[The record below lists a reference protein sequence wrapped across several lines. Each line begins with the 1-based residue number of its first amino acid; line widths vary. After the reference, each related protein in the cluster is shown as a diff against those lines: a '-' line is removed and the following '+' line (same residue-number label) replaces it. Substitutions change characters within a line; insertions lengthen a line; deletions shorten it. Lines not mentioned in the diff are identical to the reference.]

1 MKAGKLPIPILDF
14 LLKKYTTKSKSVVV
28 GPKIGMDATV
38 IKWGDTFL
46 VAKTDPITFTSLE
59 LGEYLVNI
67 NANDIACMGGIPR
80 YLLVTLL
87 LPEKNAKEKDVEK
100 IFCELSTSCKSLGI
114 SLCGG
119 HTEITGAV
127 SRPVAIGAMLGEIKD
142 KKRVYT
148 IHCREGDEIVLVKGI
163 AIEGT
168 AILAREKGKELKKKF
183 GFSFLNR
190 ALRYLKDPGISVL
203 REAEI
208 AWRGV
213 KVKAMHD
220 PTEQGLSGGLYELSL
235 RLNMG
240 MEIDRGKIL
249 VLPECK
255 KICECFGLNPLGLIS
270 SGALLVVIKKGEGEK
285 LIGAYKR
292 KGINAAIIG
301 HLTKKKGLHGFPFFK
316 RDEIIKVLSEDD
328 G

>member
-1 MKAGKLPIPILDF
+1 MKAGKLPIPVLDF
-14 LLKKYTTKSKSVVV
+14 LLKKYTIKNKNVVA
-28 GPKIGMDATV
+28 GPQIGMDATV

-67 NANDIACMGGIPR
+67 NANDIACMGGSPK
-80 YLLVTLL
+80 YFLVTLL
-87 LPEKNAKEKDVEK
+87 LPEKNVKKKDVEK
-100 IFCELSTSCKSLGI
+100 IFRELSASCKRLGI

-119 HTEITGAV
+119 HTEITRTV

-148 IHCREGDEIVLVKGI
+148 PSCREWDEVVLVKGI

-168 AILAREKGKELKKKF
+168 AILAREKGKELEKKF
-183 GFSFLNR
+183 GPFFLNR
-190 ALRYLKDPGISVL
+190 ALRYLNDPGISVL
-203 REAEI
+203 REAEA
-208 AWRGV
+208 AWQGA

-220 PTEQGLSGGLYELSL
+220 PTEQGLSSGLYELSR

-240 MEIDRGKIL
+240 IKIDRDKIL
-249 VLPECK
+249 VLPECE
-255 KICECFGLNPLGLIS
+255 KICAYFKINPLGLIS
-270 SGALLVVIKKGEGEK
+270 SGALLVVVKKGEGKK

-292 KGINAAIIG
+292 KWINAAIIG
-301 HLTKKKGLHGFPFFK
+301 HLTKKRWLHGFPFFK
-316 RDEIIKVLSEDD
+316 RDEITKVL
-328 G
+328 